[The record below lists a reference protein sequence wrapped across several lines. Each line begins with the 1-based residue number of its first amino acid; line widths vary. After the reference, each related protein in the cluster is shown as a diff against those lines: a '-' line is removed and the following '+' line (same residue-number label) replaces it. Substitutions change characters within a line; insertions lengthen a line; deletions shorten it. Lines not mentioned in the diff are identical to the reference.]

1 MQPFKGCLQ
10 LASVIP
16 QLINVLVTSA
26 LVANLTPLLKEKMS
40 SKRYSALW
48 DKAQKPLKIFI
59 MKTVEKYNLY
69 TIFQAI
75 KMRREWNLHVNSLI
89 DIKQAI
95 VNRFYI

>member
-1 MQPFKGCLQ
+1 M
-10 LASVIP
+10 SS
-16 QLINVLVTSA
+16 QLINVLVTLA

-40 SKRYSALW
+40 SERSSALW
-48 DKAQKPLKIFI
+48 DEAQKPLKIFN
-59 MKTVEKYNLY
+59 MKTVEKSNLY

-75 KMRREWNLHVNSLI
+75 KMQHEWNLHVNSLI

>member
-1 MQPFKGCLQ
+1 
-10 LASVIP
+10 
-16 QLINVLVTSA
+16 
-26 LVANLTPLLKEKMS
+26 MS
-40 SKRYSALW
+40 SERFSALW

-89 DIKQAI
+89 DMKQAI
-95 VNRFYI
+95 VNRFHI

>member
-10 LASVIP
+10 LTSVIP

-89 DIKQAI
+89 DMKQAI

>member
-1 MQPFKGCLQ
+1 M
-10 LASVIP
+10 SS
-16 QLINVLVTSA
+16 QLINVLVTLA

-40 SKRYSALW
+40 SERFSALW

-59 MKTVEKYNLY
+59 MKTVEKSNLY

-75 KMRREWNLHVNSLI
+75 KMRHEWNLHVNSLI